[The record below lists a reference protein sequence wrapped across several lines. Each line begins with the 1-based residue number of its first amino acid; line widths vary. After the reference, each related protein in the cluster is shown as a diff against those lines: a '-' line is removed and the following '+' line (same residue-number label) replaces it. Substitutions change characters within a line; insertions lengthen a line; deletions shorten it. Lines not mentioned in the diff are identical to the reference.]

1 MILEAG
7 EKISTARAE
16 SSTLESSFWALADQY
31 SASASVFWPGRLGS
45 SDGGVGRRH
54 ADGDFP
60 VSGLIAD
67 AAGNLYSTTGGGGN
81 TSAPNCV
88 FNGCGVVFKLDRS
101 GNETVLY
108 TFTGGADG
116 SGPSAGL
123 VRDAAGN
130 LYGTTT

>member
-1 MILEAG
+1 M
-7 EKISTARAE
+7 
-16 SSTLESSFWALADQY
+16 
-31 SASASVFWPGRLGS
+31 VFKLDPSGKETVLYTFTGAA
-45 SDGGVGRRH
+45 DGG
-54 ADGDFP
+54 FP

-88 FNGCGVVFKLDRS
+88 FTGCGVVFKLDRS

>member
-1 MILEAG
+1 VSGLIADAAG
-7 EKISTARAE
+7 NLYST
-16 SSTLESSFWALADQY
+16 T
-31 SASASVFWPGRLGS
+31 VFGGTYGAGVVFKLDPSGKETVLYTFTGAA
-45 SDGGVGRRH
+45 DGG
-54 ADGDFP
+54 FP
-60 VSGLIAD
+60 GSGLIAD